1 MIREGRGVL
10 RHPPY
15 RVALVLF
22 AAFLGVS
29 VRTPVAGAALDV
41 GAAFLLFAEV
51 GRRGILQ
58 SARRLAVVLPWILF
72 FFAFFPLLA
81 ATPAAGLAQAA
92 LYGTRLAFVALLLAW
107 LFARTPLDEVFR
119 VLSSWRVPDVF
130 VLLLAYTVRYG
141 EHLAEEAARMRLAL
155 RARGF
160 REGRF
165 FTVRATRTL
174 ARLLGALYWRT
185 DARSRRTALAL
196 RARGF
201 SGRFLGRPFPP
212 PRPGEALRLVF
223 FVALVL
229 AVVLWDYAGSSVLAL
244 WRR

>member
-1 MIREGRGVL
+1 MREGRGVL

-15 RVALVLF
+15 RVALVLL

-72 FFAFFPLLA
+72 FFAFPASRRHARGRAGAGGAVRDAPRLCGAPSRVALCPDVPRRRLSRAVFLARPRRLRPPPRLHRPLRGALGGRGGAHAPRPSRSGVPRRAVLYRTRHPYPRPPSRRPLLA
-81 ATPAAGLAQAA
+81 YGGAQSED
-92 LYGTRLAFVALLLAW
+92 GVG
-107 LFARTPLDEVFR
+107 P
-119 VLSSWRVPDVF
+119 SGP
-130 VLLLAYTVRYG
+130 
-141 EHLAEEAARMRLAL
+141 
-155 RARGF
+155 
-160 REGRF
+160 
-165 FTVRATRTL
+165 
-174 ARLLGALYWRT
+174 
-185 DARSRRTALAL
+185 
-196 RARGF
+196 GF